1 MNKVYSDINLGILRL
16 NITNRKV
23 LDIGCGTGVLGVE
36 LRKNGNYIY
45 GVDISAEE
53 LSIAKNRLNF
63 VNQIDIMQ
71 DISVLP
77 NDFDVIIFADILEHM
92 SDPLAIL
99 KKFINHLKDRG
110 EIIISVPNVACYN
123 MRLALLLGQFNY
135 KDYGLLD
142 NTHLRFFTKKTIRRL
157 IKDAG
162 LQIVKVDV
170 TPFFARPLFRLY
182 KVIFCKES
190 LGGEL
195 EEKILSSKSFQIY
208 KKWIF
213 PLEWLLTKAY
223 PTLLAYQFI
232 IVAKKI

>member
-1 MNKVYSDINLGILRL
+1 MNKIYSDLNLGILRL
-16 NITNRKV
+16 NITNQKI
-23 LDIGCGTGVLGVE
+23 LDVGCGTGVLGAE
-36 LRKNGNYIY
+36 LRKKGNYIY

-53 LSIAKNRLNF
+53 LFIAKNRLNF
-63 VNQIDIMQ
+63 VNQVDIFQ

-77 NDFDVIIFADILEHM
+77 NDFDVIIFADILEHVA
-92 SDPLAIL
+92 DPLAIL
-99 KKFINHLKDRG
+99 KKFINHLKDKG

-142 NTHLRFFTKKTIRRL
+142 HTHLRFFTKKTIKRL
-157 IKDAG
+157 IENAG

-170 TPFFARPLFRLY
+170 TPFFARPFFRLY
-182 KVIFCKES
+182 KVIFYKES

-195 EEKILSSKSFQIY
+195 EEKVLSSKSFQVY
-208 KKWIF
+208 KKWVF
-213 PLEWLLTKAY
+213 PLERLLAKAR

-232 IVAKKI
+232 IIAKKI